1 MRIVRLFVRCC
12 CLFVCFSPVTTNRK
26 RVQEEK
32 DVSPNDAD
40 ELYFPFSFFFFEI
53 NVRVVKR
60 RKKKKGKLE
69 KRYEASNTIK

>member
-26 RVQEEK
+26 RVQEEM

-40 ELYFPFSFFFFEI
+40 ELYFPFSFFFSRLMCELL
-53 NVRVVKR
+53 RGE
-60 RKKKKGKLE
+60 KKKGKLE